1 MDHININMTLLQ
13 KIASY
18 LTLIVLF
25 STSTFAQVEAPIFDY
40 SKRAEYEVGGINII
54 GAENR
59 DRNAIKSIAGFR
71 EGDKLNVPS
80 QETSKAIKSLMKLGL
95 FEDVQILVDSIIDE
109 SFVYLS
115 LILIERPTLSRYT
128 YTGVKKSIH
137 EELNDIVNGVINKES
152 IVTEDQK
159 NLVKLKLEEFY
170 IEKGRLNANVE
181 VKEKK
186 DPNRENSIIL
196 EFIIDKGDRVR
207 VDDITFEGNASFSER
222 KLRKSMK
229 NTKRRKA
236 IFKKSKFIKDD
247 YEEDKKTLI
256 TYYNNNGYKNAKI
269 ISDEIINKDDGD
281 LEIKIKLEEGN
292 VFHVKSIVWKGNS
305 LYTDEYL
312 NAILGISKGDV
323 YNPELMENRLR
334 FSQDGRDI
342 SSLYL
347 DDGYLGFQVDP
358 VEVSVENDS
367 IEIEMR
373 IYEGPQFTINN
384 VVING
389 NDRTHE
395 DVVRREIRTAPGQK
409 FSRSAIIRSQREII
423 NLGYF
428 NPESLG
434 IDTPVNQARG
444 TVDIVYNLEERP
456 ADQLE
461 LSAGYGG
468 FSGLIGTLGVTFNNF
483 SLANVRDRST
493 WAPLPQGDGQKLSV
507 RLQSNSRFFR
517 SYNLSFTEPWLG
529 GKKPRSL
536 TVGAVASSFDY
547 STLNSGK
554 FSIIR
559 GFAGLGSQLKWP
571 DDFFSSSTTLNL
583 ESIRLENYQNTNFAV
598 KEDGRFF
605 NIFDG
610 NFKNF
615 SIQQTF
621 ARSSISDP
629 LFPRSGSRMTLTM
642 KFTPP
647 YSLFRDNVLREISDA
662 EREQIREN
670 IQLDRGPAVPVTDAE
685 LNSAVTSIRL
695 ADKFEWLEYHKWNF
709 NSEWYFN
716 LVDKLVLMAQAKIGI
731 LGYYNQELGT
741 TPFERF
747 ELGGDGL
754 TNQNNQIQGRD
765 ILALRGYEV
774 EDIQANGE
782 GGGTVFNKYT
792 LELRYPLSLNPS
804 STIYATAFLQ
814 GGNAWGRF
822 RDFNPFDVRKSAGMG
837 LRVFLPMFG
846 LLGFDYGI
854 GFDKDL
860 GVDAKWTDYAK
871 FNIIIGFEPE

>member
-1 MDHININMTLLQ
+1 MTFTHKLGIAFLFLFLFTLDIQAQDSIGVYDYGNRNNYEIASINI
-13 KIASY
+13 
-18 LTLIVLF
+18 V
-25 STSTFAQVEAPIFDY
+25 
-40 SKRAEYEVGGINII
+40 
-54 GAENR
+54 GAETR

-71 EGDKLNVPS
+71 EGDKINIPGP
-80 QETSKAIKSLMKLGL
+80 ETAKAIKSLMRLKL
-95 FEDVQILVDSIIDE
+95 FEDVQIYIDSIQDE
-109 SFVYLS
+109 SFVFMTLK
-115 LILIERPTLSRYT
+115 LIEQPTLSRYT
-128 YTGVKKSIH
+128 YSGVKKSDH
-137 EELNDIVNGVINKES
+137 EELNEIVNGIISKEG
-152 IVTEDQK
+152 IVTQDQK
-159 NLVKLKLEEFY
+159 ALVKQKLEEYY
-170 IEKGRLNANVE
+170 IDKGRLNANVTID
-181 VKEKK
+181 EKK
-186 DPNRENSIIL
+186 DPKRDNSIIL
-196 EFIIDKGDRVR
+196 LFQIDRGDRVR
-207 VDDITFEGNASFSER
+207 VQNISFEGNESFSSR
-222 KLRKSMK
+222 KLRRKMK

-236 IFKKSKFIKDD
+236 IFRKSKFIKKD
-247 YEEDKKTLI
+247 YEEDKKSLI
-256 TYYNNNGYKNAKI
+256 AHYNNGGYKNMKI
-269 ISDEIINKDDGD
+269 ISDSVSINKKGNVVIN
-281 LEIKIKLEEGN
+281 IKIDEGN
-292 VFHVKSIVWKGNS
+292 VFYFRDIIWKGNS
-305 LYTDEYL
+305 LYTDDQL
-312 NAILGISKGDV
+312 NAILGINEGEV
-323 YNPELMENRLR
+323 YNPELLETRLR

-347 DDGYLGFQVDP
+347 DDGYLGFQVNP
-358 VEVSVENDS
+358 VEIAVENDS
-367 IEIEMR
+367 IDIEMR
-373 IYEGPQFTINN
+373 IYEGPQFTIDN

-395 DVVRREIRTAPGQK
+395 HVIRRELRTRPGQK
-409 FSRSAIIRSQREII
+409 FSRSEIIRSQREII

-428 NPESLG
+428 NPEALG
-434 IDTPVNQARG
+434 IETPVNQARG

-493 WAPLPQGDGQKLSV
+493 WSPLPQGDGQKLSV

-517 SYNLSFTEPWLG
+517 SYNISFTEPWMG
-529 GKKPRSL
+529 GKKPNSL

-547 STLNSGK
+547 TSLNSGK
-554 FSIIR
+554 FSITRI
-559 GFAGLGSQLKWP
+559 FAGLGSQLKWP

-583 ESIRLENYQNTNFAV
+583 ESIKLDEYRNSNFAV
-598 KEDGRFF
+598 EEDGQFF
-605 NIFDG
+605 SISDG

-629 LFPRSGSRMTLTM
+629 LFPRSGSRVSLTM

-647 YSLFRDNVLREISDA
+647 YSLFRKKSEYTLSESEIDDIRTKLQEERGIAVLITEDEVA
-662 EREQIREN
+662 A
-670 IQLDRGPAVPVTDAE
+670 AVKGVE
-685 LNSAVTSIRL
+685 LGK
-695 ADKFEWLEYHKWNF
+695 KFEWLEYHKWNF

-716 LVDKLVLMAQAKIGI
+716 LVDKLVLMAQAKIGVV
-731 LGYYNQELGT
+731 GYYNKDLGT

-774 EDIQANGE
+774 SDIDVNNE
-782 GGGTVFNKYT
+782 GGGTIFNKYT

-822 RDFNPFDVRKSAGMG
+822 RDFNPFDVKKSAGMG
-837 LRVFLPMFG
+837 VRVFLPMFG
-846 LLGFDYGI
+846 LLGFDYGF
-854 GFDKDL
+854 GFDKNL
-860 GVDAKWTDYAK
+860 ATDAKFTDYAK

>member
-1 MDHININMTLLQ
+1 MTLLK
-13 KIASY
+13 KIGS
-18 LTLIVLF
+18 TLSLILIF
-25 STSTFAQVEAPIFDY
+25 LTSTYAQIETPIFDY
-40 SKRAEYEVGGINII
+40 SKRAEYEIGGINII

-71 EGDKLNVPS
+71 EGDKINIPS
-80 QETSKAIKSLMKLGL
+80 QETSKAIKSLMKLQL
-95 FEDVQILVDSIIDE
+95 FEDVQILVDSIVDE
-109 SFVYLS
+109 SFVYLTME
-115 LILIERPTLSRYT
+115 LIERPTLSRFT

-137 EELNDIVNGVINKES
+137 EELNDIVNGIINKEG

-159 NLVKLKLEEFY
+159 NLVKKKLEEFY

-186 DPNRENSIIL
+186 DPSRDNSIIL
-196 EFIIDKGDRVR
+196 EFVIDRGDRVKIK
-207 VDDITFEGNASFSER
+207 DIVFEGNENFSAR
-222 KLRKSMK
+222 KLRKKMK
-229 NTKRRKA
+229 ETKRKKA
-236 IFKKSKFIKDD
+236 IFKKSKFISKD
-247 YEEDKKTLI
+247 YEEDKKSLI
-256 TYYNNNGYKNAKI
+256 TFYNNNGYKNAKI
-269 ISDEIINKDDGD
+269 VSDSIETEKDGD
-281 LEIKIKLEEGN
+281 LKIHLKLEEGN
-292 VFHVKSIVWKGNS
+292 VFHIKNIVWKGNS

-342 SSLYL
+342 SSIYL

-367 IEIEMR
+367 IDIEMR

-434 IDTPVNQARG
+434 IETPVNQARG

-483 SLANVRDRST
+483 SIANVRDRST

-507 RLQSNSRFFR
+507 RLQSNSRFFK
-517 SYNLSFTEPWLG
+517 SYNISFTEPWLG

-547 STLNSGK
+547 TSLNSGK

-583 ESIRLENYQNTNFAV
+583 ESIKLDNYQNTNFSV
-598 KEDGRFF
+598 KENGRFF

-629 LFPRSGSRMTLTM
+629 LFPRSGSRVSLTM

-647 YSLFRDNVLREISDA
+647 YSLFRDNVLQDPTAE
-662 EREQIREN
+662 ERENIRQS
-670 IQLDRGPAVPVTDAE
+670 IQLDRGPAVPVTEAE
-685 LNSAVTSIRL
+685 LENAVNSIRL
-695 ADKFEWLEYHKWNF
+695 ADKFEWLEYHKWSF

-716 LVDKLVLMAQAKIGI
+716 LVDKLVLKAQAKIGV
-731 LGYYNQELGT
+731 LGYYNKDLGV

-774 EDIQANGE
+774 EDIQANSE
-782 GGGTVFNKYT
+782 GGGTIFNKYT

-804 STIYATAFLQ
+804 STIYVTGFLQ
-814 GGNAWGRF
+814 GGNAWSRF
-822 RDFNPFDVRKSAGMG
+822 RDFNPFEVKKSAGMG

-854 GFDKDL
+854 GFDKNL
-860 GVDAKWTDYAK
+860 ASTAKWTDYAK